1 MQPFNVTFTEN
12 TRVMLFISKR
22 GFILLI
28 ARVVVTL
35 KFTECKPLNVDRFYI
50 QTLHLLPYLLL
61 LLRAP
66 YPVSVIFLLLIYYS
80 LSFL

>member
-28 ARVVVTL
+28 ARVVVTF
-35 KFTECKPLNVDRFYI
+35 KIYRMQTFEC
-50 QTLHLLPYLLL
+50 
-61 LLRAP
+61 
-66 YPVSVIFLLLIYYS
+66 
-80 LSFL
+80 